1 MTITQDL
8 HDRLRAALPD
18 AVPVLRP
25 EDAQTPLHAAPV
37 DAQGRPVVG
46 AGERGL
52 GAYLQQHPQGYVQI
66 GEVVGLGRGVT
77 GRYWYPVTTL
87 APTEPTCAALADLV
101 FTVLCGDPARAP
113 GPYPPQFDTPPQQ
126 TTPGVWSSTLTV
138 QARTLNGDLI
148 QGA

>member
-8 HDRLRAALPD
+8 HGRLRAALPD

-66 GEVVGLGRGVT
+66 GEEQGFGIALDGAAGSWLITVDCIAPDPPGRDALL
-77 GRYWYPVTTL
+77 RD
-87 APTEPTCAALADLV
+87 ALAV
-101 FTVLCGDPARAP
+101 ATRAGVRQTHFTLL
-113 GPYPPQFDTPPQQ
+113 TPP
-126 TTPGVWSSTLTV
+126 TTRKDASGFHAAQLILI
-138 QARTLNGDLI
+138 ARTGI
-148 QGA
+148 